1 MSTGMAFS
9 ALSFSCAACSQG
21 TKISDLDAFVD
32 AQPWRTLDGTLR
44 DSVWVL
50 VLAEY
55 KRLFPDG
62 PPCKWKDLRAHYE
75 ICAPR
80 PVLQR
85 RPPRAVVCLE
95 RVGDSTGS

>member
-1 MSTGMAFS
+1 MSTTAWRGLARS
-9 ALSFSCAACSQG
+9 LL
-21 TKISDLDAFVD
+21 IYR

-95 RVGDSTGS
+95 R

>member
-1 MSTGMAFS
+1 MAFS

-21 TKISDLDAFVD
+21 PTKISDLNAFVD

-95 RVGDSTGS
+95 R